1 MEEQRSMRDLHQK
14 NPLSVDFSNMDLQL
28 KSQREYITQQLETL
42 DYSRIIMPVNVGVKY
57 RPPKLG
63 IEFYLKNDE
72 RFN

>member
-1 MEEQRSMRDLHQK
+1 
-14 NPLSVDFSNMDLQL
+14 MDVQL
-28 KSQREYITQQLETL
+28 KSQRDYITQQLETL
-42 DYSRIIMPVNVGVKY
+42 DYSRIIMPVSVGVKY

>member
-1 MEEQRSMRDLHQK
+1 MRDLHQK
-14 NPLSVDFSNMDLQL
+14 NPLSVDFSNMEQL
-28 KSQREYITQQLETL
+28 KSQRDYITQQLETL